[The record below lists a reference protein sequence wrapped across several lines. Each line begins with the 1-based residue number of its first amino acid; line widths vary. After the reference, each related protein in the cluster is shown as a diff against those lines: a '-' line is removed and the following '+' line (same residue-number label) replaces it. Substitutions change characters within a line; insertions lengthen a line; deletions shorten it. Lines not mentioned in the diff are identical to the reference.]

1 MTTIPG
7 CGASASGESTIG
19 ALTPAAEAFVC
30 SCSFACGILSK
41 SGGLRANPIPSA
53 VTAHPV
59 KIDDRPRTSRR
70 ILISALFGKKNKL
83 LIVGIESATSAI
95 WNYGRCLVMTPH
107 GRQ

>member
-1 MTTIPG
+1 LHKVKIADLVVSVFRG
-7 CGASASGESTIG
+7 
-19 ALTPAAEAFVC
+19 
-30 SCSFACGILSK
+30 
-41 SGGLRANPIPSA
+41 
-53 VTAHPV
+53 PV
-59 KIDDRPRTSRR
+59 QIDDRPRTSRR